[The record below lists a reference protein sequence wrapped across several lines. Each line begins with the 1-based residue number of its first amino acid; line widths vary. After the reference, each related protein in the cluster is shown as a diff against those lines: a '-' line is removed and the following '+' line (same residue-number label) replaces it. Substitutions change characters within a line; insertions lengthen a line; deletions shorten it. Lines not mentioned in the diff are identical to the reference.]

1 MATGRNAPSTEFVFV
16 LGTGRCGSTLLHEV
30 LARHPDV
37 GFLSNVDDRL
47 RAPIMTRWSGA
58 IYRRVPASL
67 TKKGRVRFAP
77 SEGYRILDRE
87 VSPAISTPV
96 RDLLGEDAT
105 PWLAQRFRAF
115 FERQSNAQ
123 GKPIFLHKFTGWPR
137 ARFIQAVFPRARFV
151 HVIRDGRAVA
161 NSLLQMPWWAGYRGP
176 GAWGWGP
183 LPELY
188 EKEWETSGRSFP
200 VLAALQWRLLMDA
213 FQETKSAIATDRWLD
228 VRYEDF
234 VDRPRERTEEL
245 LRFIGLT
252 WSDAFERKF
261 REYQFETT
269 RTDAFRRDLGEAD
282 LEEIE
287 GVIASNLRGLGYL
300 DASQEGEIV
309 R

>member
-1 MATGRNAPSTEFVFV
+1 MVTGRNAPSTEFVFV

-30 LARHPDV
+30 LARHPAV

-47 RAPIMTRWSGA
+47 RAPITARWTGA
-58 IYRRVPASL
+58 IYRHVPSSL

-77 SEGYRILDRE
+77 SEGYRILDRA
-87 VSPAISTPV
+87 VSQAISKPV
-96 RDLLGEDAT
+96 RDLLEGDAT

-115 FERQSNAQ
+115 FEQQADVQ

-161 NSLLQMPWWAGYRGP
+161 NSLLQMPWWTGYQGP

-188 EKEWETSGRSFP
+188 EKEWEASGRSFP
-200 VLAALQWRLLMDA
+200 VLAALQWKLLMDA
-213 FQETKSAIATDRWLD
+213 FEECKAAIATDRWWD
-228 VRYEDF
+228 VRYEDY

-245 LRFIGLT
+245 LRFLGLT
-252 WSDAFERKF
+252 WSDAFEERF
-261 REYQFETT
+261 REYQFEST
-269 RTDAFRRDLGEAD
+269 RTNAFRGDLGAAD
-282 LEEIE
+282 LAEIE
-287 GVIASNLRGLGYL
+287 GVIASRLRTLGYL
-300 DASQEGEIV
+300 NGSHEEGIAQ
-309 R
+309 